1 MQLTTYQNLQL
12 RDAIELKFDAPI
24 RNQADCQ
31 NLSALIEEKT
41 DKKVSSHTLRRFFE
55 IVQWH
60 GEFRVKTLDILADF
74 AGFST
79 ISAFVSELRSQANI
93 SQFMKRNENE
103 DSDVYFYEQ
112 LIQNAPS
119 IDAIMVVA
127 TNIRKALL
135 QKDVETSSR
144 TSYAFFP
151 PSLRTHKSITMRCCC
166 SLNLSVR
173 HSMK

>member
-55 IVQWH
+55 IVQWD
-60 GEFRVKTLDILADF
+60 GEFRAKTLDILAEF
-74 AGFST
+74 AGYQQHLRFH
-79 ISAFVSELRSQANI
+79 SELRSQANI

-135 QKDVETSSR
+135 QKDVETALELFTHS
-144 TSYAFFP
+144 FP
-151 PSLRTHKSITMRCCC
+151 PD
-166 SLNLSVR
+166 
-173 HSMK
+173 